1 MNLSDRFRNTL
12 WGEGKRALSRPRH
25 KLWRAERTRGQSGR
39 RRAAARLCK
48 NFRLIEALT
57 ASAHRGDLAEL
68 FHMAL
73 IHMGRWRNKMFAL
86 LTILTVLIAT
96 MFVGLVAS
104 TLRELRN
111 ESADPGER
119 ALWKTSR

>member
-1 MNLSDRFRNTL
+1 MNLSDRFWNTL
-12 WGEGKRALSRPRH
+12 WARVKELSVARATNCGEQSARAGNQADGEPP
-25 KLWRAERTRGQSGR
+25 
-39 RRAAARLCK
+39 RLCK
-48 NFRLIEALT
+48 NFGLIEALT
-57 ASAHRGDLAEL
+57 ASARRGDLAEL

-104 TLRELRN
+104 TLTELRN